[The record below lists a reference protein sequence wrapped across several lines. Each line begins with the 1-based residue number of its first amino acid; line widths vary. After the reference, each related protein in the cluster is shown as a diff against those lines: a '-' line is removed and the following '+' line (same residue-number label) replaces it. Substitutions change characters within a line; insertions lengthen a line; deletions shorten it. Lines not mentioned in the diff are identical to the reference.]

1 MGSNNML
8 NTLEKKFLNITQTIF
23 PNHPHLFAEW
33 NIDIHHLITG
43 QDGYQPCQS
52 LKAFFVIVDR
62 IVKEHNLKFDN
73 MEQWVDDYKEEIGQ
87 FVLPYIHNIEEENT
101 PTAPKS
107 NNREVIK
114 SLLNQD
120 FAESG
125 SALLFHK
132 LRETISKNDFDFAN
146 KIPTARIVEKALEAT
161 AQVRASD
168 AYPKMKSNAAIEQW
182 KNLTSQ
188 AITSMDDLTA
198 DLFDIV
204 SILWMQQATH
214 KDQMI
219 HFHTDD
225 ALNLRRIQGRTED
238 SDGYQ
243 ASFRKKERDEIMKR
257 LAALTTI
264 WIRIERENLRFI
276 NEDQGNFEEI
286 GQVQFNP
293 LFLVDSVTVAYRG
306 ENPIGIYEC
315 SIRPGELLSNFL
327 YGSQKSSGMLALKT
341 LEYHPTKQKY
351 HKRLARYLSWQWR
364 IRQKSA
370 DYLRAY
376 YIGGDKGLLK
386 VMDLDVNPRYGS
398 RIKEQFEEILDTLQQ
413 DGIIKEWSY
422 KETNLEQQIEQ
433 ERNWFANTWLKARVQ
448 IIPPVQVT
456 GMSDDRD
463 LLLLRDHYEE
473 TVNFSTMLKG
483 MTQKEVA
490 ATIEMV
496 GEIQVTPEIIN
507 KVRKERGLSLLEA
520 AKEMGMSHSTLSR
533 YERNLIKRPY
543 TENIQKMKDWLNK
556 K

>member
-1 MGSNNML
+1 ML
-8 NTLEKKFLNITQTIF
+8 NTLQNKFLNVTKTIF
-23 PNHPHLFAEW
+23 PDQPQLFVEW
-33 NIDIHHLITG
+33 NDDIRHLMAS
-43 QDGYQPCQS
+43 QEDYQPCQS
-52 LKAFFVIVDR
+52 LKAFFVIIDR
-62 IVKEHNLKFDN
+62 LVKAHQLKFEN
-73 MEQWVDDYKEEIGQ
+73 MEQWAHSYKDEIRN
-87 FVLPYIHNIEEENT
+87 FVLPYIRIVGEEN
-101 PTAPKS
+101 APYSLKS
-107 NNREVIK
+107 NNRQVIN
-114 SLLNQD
+114 SLLNQN

-132 LRETISKNDFDFAN
+132 LRETISKNEFDIATE
-146 KIPTARIVEKALEAT
+146 IPTAKIAEKSLEAT
-161 AQVRASD
+161 AQLRSEN
-168 AYPKMKSNAAIEQW
+168 AYLKMKSNAAIEQW

-198 DLFDIV
+198 DIFDIV

-225 ALNLRRIQGRTED
+225 ALNLRRLQGRSED
-238 SDGYQ
+238 PDGFQTSY
-243 ASFRKKERDEIMKR
+243 RKKERDDIMKR

-315 SIRPGELLSNFL
+315 SIRPGELLANFL
-327 YGSQKSSGMLALKT
+327 YGSQKSSGLLALKT

-351 HKRLARYLSWQWR
+351 HKRLSRYLSWQWR

-376 YIGGDKGLLK
+376 HIGGDKGLLK

-422 KETNLEQQIEQ
+422 KEKDIEQQIEQ

-448 IIPPVQVT
+448 IIPPIEIT
-456 GMSDDRD
+456 GIGDDRN
-463 LLLLRDHYEE
+463 LFLIEDHDYESM
-473 TVNFSTMLKG
+473 NFSTMLQG
-483 MTQKEVA
+483 MTERETA
-490 ATIEMV
+490 ATIERV
-496 GEIQVTPEIIN
+496 EEKLVTPETIN
-507 KVRKERGLSLLEA
+507 KERINRGLSIVDA
-520 AKEMGMSHSTLSR
+520 AKEMGISHSTLSR

-543 TENIQKMKDWLNK
+543 TENIDKMKDWINAK
-556 K
+556 

>member
-1 MGSNNML
+1 ML
-8 NTLEKKFLNITQTIF
+8 NTLQNNFLKITKTIF
-23 PNHPHLFAEW
+23 PDHPQLFDEWTDDIGHLMASQV
-33 NIDIHHLITG
+33 D
-43 QDGYQPCQS
+43 YQPCQS
-52 LKAFFVIVDR
+52 LKAFFVIIDR
-62 IVKEHNLKFDN
+62 LAKDHELKFES
-73 MEQWVDDYKEEIGQ
+73 MEYWVQDYKDEIRN
-87 FVLPYIHNIEEENT
+87 FVLPYIRIVGEDS
-101 PTAPKS
+101 APYSLKS
-107 NNREVIK
+107 SNRQVIN
-114 SLLNQD
+114 SLLNQN

-132 LRETISKNDFDFAN
+132 LRETISKNEFDIATE
-146 KIPTARIVEKALEAT
+146 IPTAKIAEKALEAT
-161 AQVRASD
+161 AQVRSEN
-168 AYPKMKSNAAIEQW
+168 AYLKMKSNAAIEQW

-198 DLFDIV
+198 DIFDIV

-225 ALNLRRIQGRTED
+225 ALNLRRLQGRSEE

-243 ASFRKKERDEIMKR
+243 TSYRKKERDDIMKR

-276 NEDQGNFEEI
+276 NEDQGNFDEI

-293 LFLVDSVTVAYRG
+293 LFLIDSVTVAYRG

-315 SIRPGELLSNFL
+315 SIRPGEILANFL
-327 YGSQKSSGMLALKT
+327 YGSQKSSGFLALKT

-351 HKRLARYLSWQWR
+351 HKRLSRYLSWQWR

-376 YIGGDKGLLK
+376 HIGGDKGLLK

-422 KETNLEQQIEQ
+422 KEKDLEQQIEQ

-448 IIPPVQVT
+448 IIPPTEIT
-456 GMSDDRD
+456 GIGDDRD
-463 LLLLRDHYEE
+463 LLMIEDYDYE

-483 MTQKEVA
+483 LTKLEVA
-490 ATIEMV
+490 ASIETV
-496 GEIQVTPEIIN
+496 EEKVVTPENISRERN
-507 KVRKERGLSLLEA
+507 NRGLSILLA
-520 AKEMGMSHSTLSR
+520 ANQIGISHSTLSR

-543 TENIQKMKDWLNK
+543 TENLEKMKEWLNAK
-556 K
+556 

>member
-1 MGSNNML
+1 ML
-8 NTLEKKFLNITQTIF
+8 NTLKKKFNNITQLIF

-33 NIDIHHLITG
+33 NIDIHHLITS
-43 QDGYQPCQS
+43 QDNYQPCQS
-52 LKAFFVIVDR
+52 LKAFFVVVDR
-62 IVKEHNLKFDN
+62 IAKEHNLKFEN
-73 MEQWVDDYKEEIGQ
+73 MEEWVANYKEEIHH
-87 FVLPYIHNIEEENT
+87 FVLPYIEIIEEE
-101 PTAPKS
+101 PPSYSLKS
-107 NNREVIK
+107 SNREVIK

-132 LRETISKNDFDFAN
+132 LRDTISKNEFDIVA

-161 AQVRASD
+161 AQVRAEN

-182 KNLTSQ
+182 KDLTSQ

-198 DLFDIV
+198 DIFDIV
-204 SILWMQQATH
+204 SILWMQQANH

-225 ALNLRRIQGRTED
+225 ALNLRRLQGRKED

-293 LFLVDSVTVAYRG
+293 LFVVDSVTVAYRG
-306 ENPIGIYEC
+306 DNPIGIYEC

-422 KETNLEQQIEQ
+422 KEKDLERQIEQ

-448 IIPPVQVT
+448 IVPPIEVT
-456 GMSDDRD
+456 GIGDERE
-463 LLLLRDHYEE
+463 LLLIKDQAEE

-483 MTQKEVA
+483 MTEREVA
-490 ATIEMV
+490 ASVEMTT
-496 GEIQVTPEIIN
+496 EIQVSPENVN
-507 KVRKERGLSLLEA
+507 KIRRERGLSLLDA

-543 TENIQKMKDWLNK
+543 TENIEKMNEWLNK
-556 K
+556 

>member
-1 MGSNNML
+1 ML
-8 NTLEKKFLNITQTIF
+8 NTLQNNFLKITKTIF
-23 PNHPHLFAEW
+23 PDHPQLFDEWTDDIGHLMASQV
-33 NIDIHHLITG
+33 D
-43 QDGYQPCQS
+43 YQPCQS
-52 LKAFFVIVDR
+52 LKAFFVIIDR
-62 IVKEHNLKFDN
+62 LAKDHELKFES
-73 MEQWVDDYKEEIGQ
+73 MENWVQDYKDEIRN
-87 FVLPYIHNIEEENT
+87 FVLPYIRIVGEDS
-101 PTAPKS
+101 APYSLKS
-107 NNREVIK
+107 SNRQVIN
-114 SLLNQD
+114 SLLNQN

-132 LRETISKNDFDFAN
+132 LRETISKNEFDIATE
-146 KIPTARIVEKALEAT
+146 IPTAKIAEKALEAT
-161 AQVRASD
+161 AQVRSEN
-168 AYPKMKSNAAIEQW
+168 AYLKMKSNAAIEQW

-198 DLFDIV
+198 DIFDIV

-225 ALNLRRIQGRTED
+225 ALNLRRLQGRSEE

-243 ASFRKKERDEIMKR
+243 TSYRKKERDDIMKR

-276 NEDQGNFEEI
+276 NEDQGNFDEI

-293 LFLVDSVTVAYRG
+293 LFLIDSVTVAYRG

-315 SIRPGELLSNFL
+315 SIRPGEILANFL
-327 YGSQKSSGMLALKT
+327 YGSQKSSGFLALKT

-351 HKRLARYLSWQWR
+351 HKRLSRYLSWQWR

-376 YIGGDKGLLK
+376 HIGGDKGLLK

-422 KETNLEQQIEQ
+422 KEKDLEHQIEQ

-448 IIPPVQVT
+448 IIPPTEIT
-456 GMSDDRD
+456 GIGDDRD
-463 LLLLRDHYEE
+463 LLMIEDYDYE

-483 MTQKEVA
+483 LTKAEVA
-490 ATIEMV
+490 ASIETV
-496 GEIQVTPEIIN
+496 EEKLVTPENISRERN
-507 KVRKERGLSLLEA
+507 DRGLSILVA
-520 AKEMGMSHSTLSR
+520 ATQIGISHSTLSR

-543 TENIQKMKDWLNK
+543 TENLEKMKEWLNAK
-556 K
+556 

>member
-1 MGSNNML
+1 ML
-8 NTLEKKFLNITQTIF
+8 NTLQKKFLNVTKTIF
-23 PNHPHLFAEW
+23 PDHPQLFVEW
-33 NIDIHHLITG
+33 NDDIRHLMTSQG
-43 QDGYQPCQS
+43 DYQPCQS
-52 LKAFFVIVDR
+52 LKAFFVIIDR
-62 IVKEHNLKFDN
+62 LVKDHKLKFEN
-73 MEQWVDDYKEEIGQ
+73 MEQWVYDYIDEIRS
-87 FVLPYIHNIEEENT
+87 FVLPYIRIVEEEN
-101 PTAPKS
+101 APYSLKS
-107 NNREVIK
+107 NNRQVIN
-114 SLLNQD
+114 SLLNQN

-132 LRETISKNDFDFAN
+132 LRETISKNEFDIVTE
-146 KIPTARIVEKALEAT
+146 IPTARIAEKALEAT
-161 AQVRASD
+161 AQVRSEN
-168 AYPKMKSNAAIEQW
+168 AYLKMKSNAAIEQW

-198 DLFDIV
+198 DIFDIV

-225 ALNLRRIQGRTED
+225 ALNLRRLQGRSEET
-238 SDGYQ
+238 DGYQ
-243 ASFRKKERDEIMKR
+243 TSYRKKERDDIMKR

-327 YGSQKSSGMLALKT
+327 YGSQKSSGLLALKT

-351 HKRLARYLSWQWR
+351 HKRLSRYLSWQWR

-376 YIGGDKGLLK
+376 HIGGDKGLLK

-398 RIKEQFEEILDTLQQ
+398 RFKEQFEEILDTLQQ

-422 KETNLEQQIEQ
+422 KEKDIEQQIEQ

-448 IIPPVQVT
+448 IIPPTDIT
-456 GMSDDRD
+456 GIVDDKD
-463 LLLLRDHYEE
+463 LLLIEDHEYE
-473 TVNFSTMLKG
+473 TVNLSTMLKG
-483 MTQKEVA
+483 MTDRETA
-490 ATIEMV
+490 ETIEIV
-496 GEIQVTPEIIN
+496 EEKPVTPETIN
-507 KVRKERGLSLLEA
+507 KERIDRGLSILEA
-520 AKEMGMSHSTLSR
+520 AKQMGISHSTLSR

-543 TENIQKMKDWLNK
+543 TESLVKMKDWLNSNK
-556 K
+556 AS